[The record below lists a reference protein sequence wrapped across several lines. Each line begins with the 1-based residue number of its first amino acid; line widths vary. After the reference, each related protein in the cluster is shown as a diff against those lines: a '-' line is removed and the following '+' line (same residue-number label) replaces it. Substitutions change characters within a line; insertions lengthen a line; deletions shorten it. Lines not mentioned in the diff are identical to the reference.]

1 MYVQVLE
8 DQFPVSLAD
17 TQTVNH
23 SVDRVLHITRVMRFG
38 EDGDSELASAATS
51 VARPQ
56 PKGLKARYQPF
67 GVANGTTGNLGV
79 DASGDNEDVEMTQA
93 PPLPSGSADA
103 KSDTPKAAKKRKHGD
118 VEKATPNKEAATSTP
133 AKKSKKAR
141 VDSSNAQAVEPLPS
155 KAVKQTPIVPPVPP
169 TSAKT
174 AASLEP
180 SQSSSTKKSKKKGPA
195 SSETKKPSKVTPVL
209 PPVVPSMKSS

>member
-1 MYVQVLE
+1 
-8 DQFPVSLAD
+8 
-17 TQTVNH
+17 
-23 SVDRVLHITRVMRFG
+23 MRFG

-79 DASGDNEDVEMTQA
+79 DASGDDEDVEMTQA
-93 PPLPSGSADA
+93 PPLLSGSAGA

-118 VEKATPNKEAATSTP
+118 VEKATPNKEAAVSTP

-141 VDSSNAQAVEPLPS
+141 VDSSSAQAVEPLAS

-169 TSAKT
+169 TSAKA
-174 AASLEP
+174 AASLE
-180 SQSSSTKKSKKKGPA
+180 KKSKKKGPA

-209 PPVVPSMKSS
+209 PPAVPSMKSS

>member
-1 MYVQVLE
+1 M
-8 DQFPVSLAD
+8 LAD
-17 TQTVNH
+17 TQTVNQ

-67 GVANGTTGNLGV
+67 GVNGTKGSLGV
-79 DASGDNEDVEMTQA
+79 DASGDDEDVEMTQA
-93 PPLPSGSADA
+93 PPLLSGSAD
-103 KSDTPKAAKKRKHGD
+103 TPKVAKKRKHGD
-118 VEKATPNKEAATSTP
+118 VEKATPNKEAAVSTP

-141 VDSSNAQAVEPLPS
+141 VDSSNTPAVEPLPS

-174 AASLEP
+174 AAPLEP
-180 SQSSSTKKSKKKGPA
+180 SQSSSTKKSKKT

-209 PPVVPSMKSS
+209 PPAVPGMKSS